1 MCAIRLNHQKCK
13 ITVKKKVYPDSNNK
27 KATKNPVCGTC
38 YKTGLIH
45 SKMMSKEKKKETTL
59 KER

>member
-1 MCAIRLNHQKCK
+1 MCAIKLYHQKCK
-13 ITVKKKVYPDSNNK
+13 IIVKKNVYLDSNNR
-27 KATKNPVCGTC
+27 KATKNPVCGTF

-45 SKMMSKEKKKETTL
+45 SKMMSKKKKKMTE